1 MLNNYK
7 KKSQSMSIDILI
19 GVIVFLAVFIV
30 FYGIL
35 NPQQGSKAK
44 NLKNDATTVI
54 QQVSSIDAPY
64 KIVEK
69 EEINESRFVELKNLT
84 YDEIKRNLRVDGDF
98 CIFIED
104 NKGNI
109 VLLNNTYIGIG
120 SSIINVSDI
129 PCNQSVIGP

>member
-104 NKGNI
+104 NKCNI